1 MPRGPKEEKRPA
13 DVIGPAAQIAKMA
26 SGGSIKTE
34 TLPKFQ
40 SEPRPW
46 LHFSAIRRM
55 VLSITINGSYALMVT
70 MKGKR
75 ILTSLYLD
83 PPVHKALRQLSETTR
98 VPAAAYLREAVEDL
112 LKKYGVK
119 APGGRKP

>member
-1 MPRGPKEEKRPA
+1 MNRIPPR
-13 DVIGPAAQIAKMA
+13 
-26 SGGSIKTE
+26 
-34 TLPKFQ
+34 
-40 SEPRPW
+40 
-46 LHFSAIRRM
+46 LHFPGIRRIVYSLLLM
-55 VLSITINGSYALMVT
+55 EVSHLMVT

-75 ILTSLYLD
+75 VLTSLYLD
-83 PPVHKALRQLSETTR
+83 PPVHKALRQLSESTR